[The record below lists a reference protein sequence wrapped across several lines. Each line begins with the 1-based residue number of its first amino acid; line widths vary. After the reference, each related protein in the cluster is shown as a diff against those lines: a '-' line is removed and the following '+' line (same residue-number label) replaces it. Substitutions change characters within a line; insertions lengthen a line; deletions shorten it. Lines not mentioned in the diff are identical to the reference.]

1 MVFPYGNHYF
11 IGMKMKYSFFAGLL
25 LTALT
30 GISAQTGV
38 QTLTVD
44 EAVRIALD
52 KNLSLRR
59 NAITLNGQKRTAD
72 RAWNSLIPSV
82 SAGADISH
90 PSSVTGEIPAAQ
102 DVWTPGLSVSASLS
116 LSVSTVDSIRQ
127 ARAGYEAGL
136 LTYEEARVELELQV
150 RKLFYQILLL
160 ESNRE
165 LAAQSLESARARY
178 EQSAAFAR
186 TGQASRLEEMS
197 ARVDMENQRPNVR
210 KAETLYENALDSFR
224 TLLDISREQ
233 EIALSGTLHYEGG
246 SSPNDTAQGDWETAS
261 GDSMAAAVLQKT
273 IRALEAERRA
283 ARNGAYLPS
292 LSLSW
297 NSMPRCTIDG
307 NQWSD
312 SGSFSISLGFSLDN
326 FLLWSPAK
334 TRLDS
339 LSDSIRSAEIRLGE
353 TIRNRESVITQYRRI
368 VEQTRETIAA
378 LTLNVELAQTSY
390 AMYEEAYRN
399 GAADYQQLRNAGDS
413 LLQAQG
419 RVREEQY
426 NLISAVLNL
435 ERELG
440 VPFGTI
446 R

>member
-1 MVFPYGNHYF
+1 
-11 IGMKMKYSFFAGLL
+11 MKHTFFAGLL
-25 LTALT
+25 LTVLT
-30 GISAQTGV
+30 GISAQTGI

-44 EAVRIALD
+44 EAVRIALE

-72 RAWNSLIPSV
+72 RSWNSLIPGL
-82 SAGADISH
+82 SAGAALSH
-90 PSSVTGEIPAAQ
+90 PESVAGDIPAAQ

-116 LSVSTVDSIRQ
+116 LSAATIDTIKQ
-127 ARAGYEAGL
+127 ARAGYDAGL
-136 LTYEEARVELELQV
+136 LTYEQARVELELQV

-165 LAAQSLESARARY
+165 LAAQSLESAQARY

-210 KAETLYENALDSFR
+210 KAETLYENALDSLR
-224 TLLDISREQ
+224 SLLDIPWGE
-233 EIALSGTLHYEGG
+233 ALVLSGSLQYEDDGIP
-246 SSPNDTAQGDWETAS
+246 SETAR
-261 GDSMAAAVLQKT
+261 GDSLEAAALQKN
-273 IRALEAERRA
+273 IQSLEAERRA

-297 NSMPRCTIDG
+297 KSSPLYNIDG
-307 NQWSD
+307 NQWND
-312 SGSFSISLGFSLDN
+312 NGSFSLSLGFSLDN
-326 FLLWSPAK
+326 FLPWSAAK
-334 TRLDS
+334 TRIDS
-339 LSDSIRSAEIRLGE
+339 LGDSIRSAEIQLSE
-353 TIRNRESVITQYRRI
+353 AMRNRESSITQYRRTL
-368 VEQTRETIAA
+368 EQTQETIAA
-378 LTLNVELAQTSY
+378 LTLNVELAETAY

-399 GAADYQQLRNAGDS
+399 GAADYQQLRDAGDS
-413 LLQAQG
+413 LREAQG

-426 NLISAVLNL
+426 NFISAILDL
-435 ERELG
+435 EKELG